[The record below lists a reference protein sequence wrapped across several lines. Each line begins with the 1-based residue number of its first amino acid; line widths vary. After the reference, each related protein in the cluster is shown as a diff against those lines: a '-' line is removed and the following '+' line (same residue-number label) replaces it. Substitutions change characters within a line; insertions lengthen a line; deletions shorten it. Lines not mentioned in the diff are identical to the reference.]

1 MEKLDIVGL
10 GEPMLEFSRLPD
22 SAEGR
27 GYLQGF
33 GGDTANAVVAA
44 ARQGARCGFVTA
56 LGEDPFG
63 EAFLE
68 LWRAEGVDASG
79 VKRDPAAHTA
89 IYFITHGPDGHA
101 FTYFRAGSAASRLGP
116 EALPE
121 AVLRR
126 AGILHVSGISQAI
139 SDTACDG
146 VFRAM
151 EIVRAAGGRV
161 AYDTNLRLKLW
172 PAARARAVI
181 HEALRFAEIALPGLD
196 DATVLTGLEAPEAIA
211 DFYLGLGPKLV
222 ALKLGAKG
230 VLVATPEMRRL
241 IPGFAVGSVDA
252 SGAGDCFDGAFLAE
266 LARGREPLQAARYAN
281 AAAALSTTGYGAV
294 APIPHRAAVEAFLKE
309 ESEP

>member
-22 SAEGR
+22 APEGR

-63 EAFLE
+63 EAFLD
-68 LWRAEGVDASG
+68 LWRSEGIDASG
-79 VKRDPAAHTA
+79 VKRDPEAHTA

-172 PAARARAVI
+172 PVDRARAVI
-181 HEALRFAEIALPGLD
+181 HEALRSAEIALPGLD
-196 DATVLTGLEAPEAIA
+196 DATVLTGLEQPDAIA

-230 VLVATPEMRRL
+230 VLLATPENRAL
-241 IPGFAVGSVDA
+241 VPGFPVEAVDA

-266 LARGREPLQAARYAN
+266 LARGADPFDAARYAN
-281 AAAALSTTGYGAV
+281 AAAALSTTGFGAV
-294 APIPHRAAVEAFLKE
+294 TPIPRRSDVEAFL
-309 ESEP
+309 SQRNAQ